1 MWSRRF
7 LSYQCMHVYTY
18 RIFKRVLIRIIL
30 TDKGNLT
37 ALKVNSYLMP
47 KRTGIMGL
55 SELLSRRGKKM
66 LIRYLSDICSLPLTP
81 FLLLQISWL
90 PYFYYRHQQRIV
102 RFWCHIRPSSPHFL
116 ESNTLLCFLIDIWIH
131 CPIHTC
137 QTYATALLPVIQVQY
152 IILA

>member
-37 ALKVNSYLMP
+37 AFKVNSCLMP
-47 KRTGIMGL
+47 KRYL
-55 SELLSRRGKKM
+55 SE
-66 LIRYLSDICSLPLTP
+66 ICSLPLTP

-90 PYFYYRHQQRIV
+90 PYFHYRHQQRIV

-116 ESNTLLCFLIDIWIH
+116 ESNSLLCFLIDIWIH